1 LEKGLSEHIRWRVI
15 AADENGRL
23 AYSTGFLL
31 AVSVGL
37 YTTWE
42 LIGSNGLDLL
52 LSLPASGDLIQ
63 TLSGFNQFLLSAWS
77 YPLFFVSG
85 FSYPEGMSI
94 LYTDS
99 LPWLALLVKLFAPDH
114 VRGHHILPI
123 MVTFSFCLQAVG
135 CVYLCRSIRLGA
147 ILPIVFLL
155 IFCLTASWFVIR
167 IPGHIALAAQGFLL
181 IGVGLAIRI
190 HTSADSA
197 VSVTSKIVF
206 LGGLSIL
213 LLFHHF
219 YLFVMLNTLFLLV
232 LFSSFIKNVLERK
245 VLFCLGV
252 GYVVLVVSLMEL
264 GGYFPGGILQSLHE
278 ADTRRFGHHSS
289 NLAALFTYKGGE
301 YTTLGT
307 LFGLTHDGTG
317 GQSAGI
323 LYLGWGGVLIVIVSL
338 TVGAREWVS
347 IGLKYWEITLAIMG
361 LWVYSLLDAVYFSEW
376 LLVDLPLDG
385 TLIGDSLSVLHANG
399 RFGWLLGY
407 SVIFLS
413 VFITQ
418 KKLARRP
425 KIRNGVF
432 AIGLVLVFSEAV
444 GGIERI
450 SDEWESGRS
459 ESEQQLLVDQRFIA
473 AAVEYIRPYRRIFV
487 YPSFR
492 CDHPENVAEWKS
504 LITVQYV
511 TSMNG
516 VETNEVYSA
525 RGAKDC
531 NEERKALGRIA
542 ESPNDVLVI
551 TRDME
556 KLLEEVT
563 DVTCKTIQY
572 TAFCQ
577 FEGG

>member
-1 LEKGLSEHIRWRVI
+1 VVRNLKKILAEHIRWRVI
-15 AADENGRL
+15 AADENGWL
-23 AYSTGFLL
+23 AYSAGFLL
-31 AVSVGL
+31 AVAVGL

-42 LIGSNGLDLL
+42 LIGSNGLYLLLGLPSFGDLL
-52 LSLPASGDLIQ
+52 Q
-63 TLSGFNQFLLSAWS
+63 TLSGFDQFLLSEWS

-99 LPWLALLVKLFAPDH
+99 LPWLALVVKLFASDH
-114 VRGHHILPI
+114 VRGYHILPI
-123 MVTFSFCLQAVG
+123 MLTFSFCLQAVG
-135 CVYLCRSIRLGA
+135 CVYLCRSVRLGA
-147 ILPIVFLL
+147 TLPIVFLL
-155 IFCLTASWFVIR
+155 IFCLTASWFVGR
-167 IPGHIALAAQGFLL
+167 IPGHITLAAQGFLL
-181 IGVGLAIRI
+181 IGLGLAIRI
-190 HTSADSA
+190 HTSSDSA
-197 VSVTSKIVF
+197 VSATSEIVF

-219 YLFVMLNTLFLLV
+219 YLFLMLNTLFLLV
-232 LFSSFIKNVLERK
+232 LFRSFMKNVLERK
-245 VLFCLGV
+245 FLFCLGV

-264 GGYFPGGILQSLHE
+264 GGYFPGGIFQSLHE
-278 ADTRRFGHHSS
+278 ADTTRFGHHSA

-301 YTTLGT
+301 YPTLGT

-317 GQSAGI
+317 GQTSGA
-323 LYLGWGGVLIVIVSL
+323 LYLGWGGILIVIVSL
-338 TVGAREWVS
+338 TIGAREWISV
-347 IGLKYWEITLAIMG
+347 GLKYWEITLAIMG

-399 RFGWLLGY
+399 RFGWLFGY

-413 VFITQ
+413 VFIIQ

-425 KIRNGVF
+425 KIRSGIF
-432 AIGLVLVFSEAV
+432 AIGLVLVFSEGV
-444 GGIERI
+444 GEIERI
-450 SDEWESGRS
+450 SDGWDSERS
-459 ESEQQLLVDQRFIA
+459 KSDQHFIA

-492 CDHPENVAEWKS
+492 CNHPENVAEWKS
-504 LITVQYV
+504 LLTVQYLA
-511 TSMNG
+511 SMHG
-516 VETNEVYSA
+516 IETNEVYSA
-525 RGAKDC
+525 RGGKDC
-531 NEERKALGRIA
+531 SEERKALVRIE
-542 ESPNDVLVI
+542 ESPNGVLVI

-563 DVTCKTIQY
+563 DVTCKTVQG